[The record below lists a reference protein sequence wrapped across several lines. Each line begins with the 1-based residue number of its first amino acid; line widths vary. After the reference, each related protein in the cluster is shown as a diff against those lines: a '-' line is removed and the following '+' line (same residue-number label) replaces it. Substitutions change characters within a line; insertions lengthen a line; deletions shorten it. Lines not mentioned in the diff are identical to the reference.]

1 MDDNRLKQYLIW
13 VAMGVGAILAMVVI
27 IKALF

>member
-13 VAMGVGAILAMVVI
+13 AGYAVAAILVLILLVRGM
-27 IKALF
+27 F

>member
-13 VAMGVGAILAMVVI
+13 AAFGVGAILVLVVLI
-27 IKALF
+27 RGIL